1 MGMTQ
6 AQLLALINANV
17 PDNVSKQITPTKMR
31 EVLTQLA
38 VSPVLL
44 DAALAQ
50 VVTDDVNFT
59 GELTKNGVNL
69 ITNAKEVEVLR
80 AFSAVDQAPTALGT
94 ALQLT
99 HGAAQKTVS
108 DPVMLS
114 AAGVVTFNQTGF
126 YDIRVKLQ
134 FGRTGATGTSELM
147 SRIMLN
153 GTQLGVSASAK
164 IDSPNLVIPTDSRV
178 VLGQVAAGSV
188 LTVEIIRDSSGAN
201 AGGVY
206 AKTSAHGWNV
216 SPSTLIVVSRLEGIS

>member
-59 GELTKNGVNL
+59 GELTKNGANL

-80 AFSAVDQAPTALGT
+80 AFSTVDQAPTALGT

-99 HGAAQKTVS
+99 HGAAQKTAS

-114 AAGVVTFNQTGF
+114 AAGVVTFNQAGV

-134 FGRTGATGTSELM
+134 FGRTGASGTSELM
-147 SRIMLN
+147 SRILLN
-153 GTQLGVSASAK
+153 GVQVGVSASAK
-164 IDSPNLVIPTDSRV
+164 ISSPDLIIPTDSRV

-188 LTVEIIRDSSGAN
+188 FTVEIIRDAVGDNS
-201 AGGVY
+201 GGVY
-206 AKTSAHGWNV
+206 SITSSHGWNV

>member
-1 MGMTQ
+1 MGMSQ

-44 DAALAQ
+44 DAAMAQ

-80 AFSAVDQAPTALGT
+80 ACSTADQAPTALGT

-99 HGAAQKTVS
+99 HGAAQKTAS

-114 AAGVVTFNQTGF
+114 AAGVITFNQTGF
-126 YDIRVKLQ
+126 YEIRVKLQ

-153 GTQLGVSASAK
+153 GTQFGASASAK
-164 IDSPNLVIPTDSRV
+164 IDNQNMIIPTDSRV
-178 VLGQVAAGSV
+178 VLGQVTAV
-188 LTVEIIRDSSGAN
+188 LS
-201 AGGVY
+201 
-206 AKTSAHGWNV
+206 
-216 SPSTLIVVSRLEGIS
+216 

>member
-1 MGMTQ
+1 M
-6 AQLLALINANV
+6 
-17 PDNVSKQITPTKMR
+17 
-31 EVLTQLA
+31 
-38 VSPVLL
+38 
-44 DAALAQ
+44 
-50 VVTDDVNFT
+50 
-59 GELTKNGVNL
+59 
-69 ITNAKEVEVLR
+69 
-80 AFSAVDQAPTALGT
+80 
-94 ALQLT
+94 
-99 HGAAQKTVS
+99 
-108 DPVMLS
+108 
-114 AAGVVTFNQTGF
+114 
-126 YDIRVKLQ
+126 Q

-164 IDSPNLVIPTDSRV
+164 IDSPNLIIPTDSRV

>member
-1 MGMTQ
+1 MGMTR

-44 DAALAQ
+44 DAAAAQ
-50 VVTDDVNFT
+50 TVSDDVNFT
-59 GELTKNGVNL
+59 GNLTKNGVNL

-80 AFSAVDQAPTALGT
+80 AYSTVDQAPTALGT

-99 HGAAQKTVS
+99 HGSAQKTAS

-114 AAGVVTFNQTGF
+114 SAGVITFNQAGV
-126 YDIRVKLQ
+126 YAVMVKLQ

-153 GTQLGVSASAK
+153 GKQAGVSASAK
-164 IDSPNLVIPTDSRV
+164 IDSANLVIPTDSRV
-178 VLGQVAAGSV
+178 VLGQVPAGSV
-188 LTVEIIRDSSGAN
+188 LTVEIIRDSTGVN

-206 AKTSAHGWNV
+206 ANTSSHGWNV